1 MIDRVRQI
9 LADSSSVTDVVG
21 TKIFYSNPPQGTQL
35 PYIVIEVDQ
44 GIVNDTKDGASELD
58 QNEVEIFCYCSL
70 MVDESGISGA
80 ATLIRIVESVL
91 NRYED
96 STLFIKSSSTYSTGN
111 YSIPNKPMYEASQ
124 NFEVVES
131 R

>member
-9 LADSSSVTDVVG
+9 LADSSSITDVVG
-21 TKIFYSNPPQGTQL
+21 NKIYYSNPPQGTEL
-35 PYIVIEVDQ
+35 PFIVLEVDQ
-44 GIVNDTKDGASELD
+44 GIVNDTKSGASELD
-58 QNEVEIFCYCSL
+58 QNEIEVFCYCKL

-80 ATLIRIVESVL
+80 STLIRIVESVL

-96 STLFIKSSSTYSTGN
+96 SVLFIKSSNTYSTAN
-111 YSIPNKPMYEASQ
+111 YSLPNKPMYQASQ
-124 NFEVVES
+124 NFEVVEY